1 MRLGQLHPKL
11 IDLGLDRTY
20 ALLEKLGS
28 PHLDLP
34 PVIHIAGTNGK
45 GSTLAFIRAILE
57 HNGQTAHV
65 YSSPHLVRFN
75 ERIRLA
81 GRLIDD
87 DALADLLEQV
97 EDKNS
102 GTDITFFEV
111 TTAAAMLAFAQT
123 PADFTLLET
132 GLGGRMDSTNVI
144 DQPLVTIISPIAKDH
159 EHFLGNTITA
169 IAGEKAGIMK
179 PNVPVISAHQHPEAA
194 AVLRKYA
201 ETLGCPFWQMGEDF
215 AINEQPDGGFILNW
229 QDQQITCP
237 APALMGAHQRE
248 NAALAAVAVMLA
260 SPQISISA
268 IKDGIEAADWPA
280 RIQALKTGRLII
292 RTPKG
297 QQIWLDGAH
306 NRHGAVALARSL
318 QQIHMGKWVMIAG
331 ALNTRPAADFLNAL
345 KPLLQH
351 LITITIPDQEA
362 SLGADE
368 LCQTAMELG
377 LAATAAPDLTTA
389 IDLAVSHSNGEMPI
403 IIGGSLYLS
412 GHVLT
417 ENETQPQ

>member
-179 PNVPVISAHQHPEAA
+179 PNVPVISACQHPEAA
-194 AVLRKYA
+194 AVLHKHA
-201 ETLGCPFWQMGEDF
+201 KTLGCPFCCY
-215 AINEQPDGGFILNW
+215 PS
-229 QDQQITCP
+229 P
-237 APALMGAHQRE
+237 APCH
-248 NAALAAVAVMLA
+248 
-260 SPQISISA
+260 
-268 IKDGIEAADWPA
+268 
-280 RIQALKTGRLII
+280 
-292 RTPKG
+292 
-297 QQIWLDGAH
+297 
-306 NRHGAVALARSL
+306 RS
-318 QQIHMGKWVMIAG
+318 
-331 ALNTRPAADFLNAL
+331 
-345 KPLLQH
+345 
-351 LITITIPDQEA
+351 
-362 SLGADE
+362 
-368 LCQTAMELG
+368 
-377 LAATAAPDLTTA
+377 
-389 IDLAVSHSNGEMPI
+389 
-403 IIGGSLYLS
+403 
-412 GHVLT
+412 
-417 ENETQPQ
+417 